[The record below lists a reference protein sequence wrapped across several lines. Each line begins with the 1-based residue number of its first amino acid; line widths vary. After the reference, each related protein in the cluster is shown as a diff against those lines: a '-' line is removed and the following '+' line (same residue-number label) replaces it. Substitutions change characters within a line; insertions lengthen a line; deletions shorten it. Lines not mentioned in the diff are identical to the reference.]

1 MNKDIKNRA
10 DIELLVDNFY
20 GKVKTDK
27 LIGNF
32 FTEVIQIKWEK
43 HLSIMCDFWENIIF
57 FSGNYI
63 GSPMHLHQHL
73 HKIKDIEKIVN
84 EKINSNSSLKE
95 RVDNILDI
103 KGIRR
108 ITLATVV
115 AETGGFEMFMNQK
128 QLVSYGGYDV
138 VENQS
143 GKHVGRTR
151 ISKKGNL
158 SLIHISEPT
167 RPY

>member
-63 GSPMHLHQHL
+63 GNPMNLHQHL
-73 HKIKDIEKIVN
+73 HKIKDIEKKHFNRWNKLFSASVDELFSG
-84 EKINSNSSLKE
+84 EKATLIKSKAK
-95 RVDNILDI
+95 NIASI
-103 KGIRR
+103 
-108 ITLATVV
+108 
-115 AETGGFEMFMNQK
+115 MQK
-128 QLVSYGGYDV
+128 
-138 VENQS
+138 N
-143 GKHVGRTR
+143 
-151 ISKKGNL
+151 IFKK
-158 SLIHISEPT
+158 
-167 RPY
+167 

>member
-73 HKIKDIEKIVN
+73 NRWNKLFSTSVDELFSGEKATLIKSKA
-84 EKINSNSSLKE
+84 K
-95 RVDNILDI
+95 NIASI
-103 KGIRR
+103 
-108 ITLATVV
+108 
-115 AETGGFEMFMNQK
+115 MQK
-128 QLVSYGGYDV
+128 
-138 VENQS
+138 N
-143 GKHVGRTR
+143 
-151 ISKKGNL
+151 IFKK
-158 SLIHISEPT
+158 
-167 RPY
+167 